1 MRIDLKRLLVAALVI
16 GLCVTCVVLFH
27 RPRPLG
33 RTSYHESLISPEPIQ
48 QTDLE
53 QVTQAP
59 EPLLLT
65 PPGRTSYHGGTSYH
79 ESLISHS
86 ALATTIAPPE
96 PPEDPDAA
104 REWARKNPH
113 DALVWMRN
121 APAGEKRDTV
131 VEMACA
137 QLAES
142 DPARAVSL
150 AEGYSGG
157 CSNLLE
163 NLVHQW
169 AEQNQPAATAYVIS
183 KPPGEERDRLLGRV
197 AFTRSIEN
205 PFEAAQLVAESISP
219 GEVQDEAAISVLHQW
234 ALRDP
239 NAAFAW
245 AASFPEGTVRDRAL
259 NEIANILSPPSD
271 INSFRMTD
279 HEEGLESP

>member
-1 MRIDLKRLLVAALVI
+1 MRIDLKRLLVAAPVI
-16 GLCVTCVVLFH
+16 GLCVTGVVLFH
-27 RPRPLG
+27 RPPDPMEIA
-33 RTSYHESLISPEPIQ
+33 SDEAPETIQ

-53 QVTQAP
+53 PVTQEP
-59 EPLLLT
+59 EPLLPRPQSTL
-65 PPGRTSYHGGTSYH
+65 
-79 ESLISHS
+79 SHS
-86 ALATTIAPPE
+86 PVATAIVPAE

-113 DALVWMRN
+113 DALVWMLN

-137 QLAES
+137 QVAES

-169 AEQNQPAATAYVIS
+169 AEQNEPAAYAYAIS
-183 KPPGEERDRLLGRV
+183 QPEGDERDRLLSRV
-197 AFTRSIEN
+197 AFTRSKEN
-205 PFEAAQLVAESISP
+205 PIEAAKLVAEWISP
-219 GEVQDEAAISVLHQW
+219 GEVQHEAAISVLHQW

-239 NAAFAW
+239 NAALAW
-245 AASFPEGTVRDRAL
+245 AQMFPDDGLRARAL
-259 NEIANILSPPSD
+259 AEV
-271 INSFRMTD
+271 
-279 HEEGLESP
+279 ESTFPKLPE

>member
-16 GLCVTCVVLFH
+16 GLCVTGVVLFH
-27 RPRPLG
+27 RPPDPMEIA
-33 RTSYHESLISPEPIQ
+33 SDEAPETIQ

-53 QVTQAP
+53 LVTQAP
-59 EPLLLT
+59 EPLLPRPQPTL
-65 PPGRTSYHGGTSYH
+65 
-79 ESLISHS
+79 SHS
-86 ALATTIAPPE
+86 PVATAIVPAE

-113 DALVWMRN
+113 DALVWMLN

-137 QLAES
+137 QVAES

-169 AEQNQPAATAYVIS
+169 AHQNEPAAYAYAIRQ
-183 KPPGEERDRLLGRV
+183 PEGDERDRLLSRV
-197 AFTRSIEN
+197 ALARSREN
-205 PFEAAQLVAESISP
+205 PVEAAKLVAEQIGP
-219 GEVQDEAAISVLHQW
+219 GEVQNEAAISVLHQW

-239 NAAFAW
+239 NAALAW
-245 AASFPEGTVRDRAL
+245 AQLFPEESRDRAL
-259 NEIANILSPPSD
+259 NEVEIMFPKQP
-271 INSFRMTD
+271 
-279 HEEGLESP
+279 E